1 MSPQKRIFKLFNY
14 MYGTEPETATIIGG
28 KKGEDFSYK
37 TVGSGV
43 MDVDAVINAATAA
56 GSEWIQ

>member
-1 MSPQKRIFKLFNY
+1 